1 MRTFRQFCEAMMGMG
16 SKPALQ
22 INFKPPGLNF
32 TYVKEYET
40 GSMSDIDKREV
51 PGRFVGMITVPV
63 TPLAVRSAQERS
75 MDLGAFFHGIAK
87 GDPAL
92 ARFFDEPK
100 NLVSFDYA
108 DFDGL
113 SDDVEEIPESLYD
126 EVYEN
131 FWKAIGSGDFKVI
144 E

>member
-1 MRTFRQFCEAMMGMG
+1 MMRMG

-22 INFKPPGLNF
+22 INIRPPGLYF

-51 PGRFVGMITVPV
+51 PGRFVGSITVPV
-63 TPLAVRSAQERS
+63 TQLAVRSAQERN

-87 GDPAL
+87 GDPSL

-100 NLVSFDYA
+100 HLVSLDYA

-113 SDDVEEIPESLYD
+113 SSDVEEIPQSLYD
-126 EVYEN
+126 EVDEN
-131 FWKAIGSGDFKVI
+131 FWKVIGSSDFKVI